1 MAAPKPEEKST
12 DSQSGNSGNTASKP
26 ITASPPKST
35 TASPPKSS
43 TASPPTSTKEFN
55 ATEAAENYH
64 AAVDAGKTAIGVMDI
79 TKFVEFG
86 PACIEIQKKKDA
98 ALKGKPKD
106 DKKQIEL

>member
-26 ITASPPKST
+26 ITASPKST

-43 TASPPTSTKEFN
+43 TTSPPTSTKEFN
-55 ATEAAENYH
+55 ATEAAEKYH

-79 TKFVEFG
+79 TKFVQFG
-86 PACIEIQKKKDA
+86 AACIEIEKKKNA

-106 DKKQIEL
+106 DKK

>member
-26 ITASPPKST
+26 ITASPKST

-43 TASPPTSTKEFN
+43 TTSPPTSTKEFN

-64 AAVDAGKTAIGVMDI
+64 AAVDAGKTAVGVMNI
-79 TKFVEFG
+79 SKFVEFG
-86 PACIEIQKKKDA
+86 AASIEIQKEKEA
-98 ALKGKPKD
+98 ALNNKPKD
-106 DKKQIEL
+106 DKK

>member
-26 ITASPPKST
+26 ITASPPQSST
-35 TASPPKSS
+35 T
-43 TASPPTSTKEFN
+43 SPPTSTKEFN
-55 ATEAAENYH
+55 ATEAAEKYH

-79 TKFVEFG
+79 TKFVQFG
-86 PACIEIQKKKDA
+86 AACIEIEKKKNA

-106 DKKQIEL
+106 DKK